1 MLRTGR
7 HLIFSALLITACGDD
22 DTNGNA
28 DTTPQQETSPNPETV
43 APETTPET
51 TTPEVT
57 PEVTPET
64 EASVEVTPEVNNEC
78 TPEEAG
84 QGFVGSPC
92 TKDCQCSS
100 PNGAPL
106 FCYSGFYMAGFSFCT
121 DYADNRNPN
130 NDLQEGDNV
139 DTLTFPSGCFPDVPT
154 AQRVR
159 PIYALMCE
167 SVADCKEVSAAYTHC
182 GTQGIEWAP
191 NGRGTYCLDENPQA
205 GTGTMSLVNTC
216 LIETTPPF
224 DGSYAE

>member
-51 TTPEVT
+51 STPEVT
-57 PEVTPET
+57 PEVTRGT
-64 EASVEVTPEVNNEC
+64 EGAVEVTPEVNNEC

-106 FCYSGFYMAGFSFCT
+106 FCYSGA
-121 DYADNRNPN
+121 
-130 NDLQEGDNV
+130 V
-139 DTLTFPSGCFPDVPT
+139 TLKCDHYHNSGGVVGAPSN
-154 AQRVR
+154 
-159 PIYALMCE
+159 L
-167 SVADCKEVSAAYTHC
+167 
-182 GTQGIEWAP
+182 
-191 NGRGTYCLDENPQA
+191 L
-205 GTGTMSLVNTC
+205 
-216 LIETTPPF
+216 
-224 DGSYAE
+224 